1 MVMYGP
7 GPGWMFGI
15 LSQIAMFLGGVLLT
29 VAVIG
34 VTILLVRYLIVA
46 TRAAQRYLDTHP
58 APAPAPA
65 EPSPEAPPTAPTSA
79 EAPAAKPAPRSRT
92 PKTPPAAL

>member
-1 MVMYGP
+1 MYGP

-58 APAPAPA
+58 AAPAA
-65 EPSPEAPPTAPTSA
+65 SEPSPAAPPATPTASET
-79 EAPAAKPAPRSRT
+79 PAAKPAPRSRT